1 MSVVT
6 SILPA
11 NGLSS
16 DFERDEIVQRV
27 VRARRA
33 PTANDRKYPSGTN
46 WVDKVG
52 AEAYILIGI
61 SSGNAVWKQIT

>member
-6 SILPA
+6 SVLPA

-16 DFERDEIVQRV
+16 DFQRDEIVQRV

-33 PTANDRKYPSGTN
+33 PTVNDRKYPSETN

-52 AEAYILIGI
+52 AEAYVLIGI
-61 SSGNAVWKQIT
+61 VSGDAVWKQIT